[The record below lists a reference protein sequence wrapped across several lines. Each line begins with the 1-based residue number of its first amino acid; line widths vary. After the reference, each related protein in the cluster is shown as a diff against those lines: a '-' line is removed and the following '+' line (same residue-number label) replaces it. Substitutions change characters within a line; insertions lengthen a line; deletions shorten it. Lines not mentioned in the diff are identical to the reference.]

1 MGRQRVWPRRPEA
14 DGWRPNSTSM
24 KLCMYRSVHFARRPM
39 YSKYTAFGVRVRVV
53 YAVPG
58 AVSDP
63 RPDTPSSSDFLTS
76 SHEKRCVGLAKLR
89 FGLPYSLV
97 AESERFGEGIIVG
110 SVSTQTV
117 PEAGSAFMARRSQRL
132 SQGEQGCSPTE
143 PVASPTDR
151 TRPCVS
157 PREGRSI
164 SGMPCRRAGHPSSSS
179 ALVVLQQQVL
189 PQLVACGSPTRRL

>member
-1 MGRQRVWPRRPEA
+1 
-14 DGWRPNSTSM
+14 
-24 KLCMYRSVHFARRPM
+24 MYR
-39 YSKYTAFGVRVRVV
+39 KYTAFGVRVRVV

-63 RPDTPSSSDFLTS
+63 RPDTPSSSDFLTIP
-76 SHEKRCVGLAKLR
+76 HEKQCVGLAKFR
-89 FGLPYSLV
+89 FGLPYSLA
-97 AESERFGEGIIVG
+97 AESEQLGEDI
-110 SVSTQTV
+110 SVRSLSTQTL
-117 PEAGSAFMARRSQRL
+117 PEAGSAFMARRSQRQ
-132 SQGEQGCSPTE
+132 SQGEQDCSPTE

-151 TRPCVS
+151 TRPCGS

-189 PQLVACGSPTRRL
+189 PQHVA